1 MDSGVAYGLWPLVV
15 VNTVLFA
22 VFAAVFF
29 HPHTGRDGPVVG
41 ACTPSTEG
49 DDSTRNRACGAPP
62 RRRRRHPAPRPLDPV
77 AADHDGHATQAVL
90 SGTGTGKEPPR

>member
-29 HPHTGRDGPVVG
+29 HPHTGRDGLVVG
-41 ACTPSTEG
+41 AG
-49 DDSTRNRACGAPP
+49 QAI
-62 RRRRRHPAPRPLDPV
+62 
-77 AADHDGHATQAVL
+77 DGG
-90 SGTGTGKEPPR
+90 S